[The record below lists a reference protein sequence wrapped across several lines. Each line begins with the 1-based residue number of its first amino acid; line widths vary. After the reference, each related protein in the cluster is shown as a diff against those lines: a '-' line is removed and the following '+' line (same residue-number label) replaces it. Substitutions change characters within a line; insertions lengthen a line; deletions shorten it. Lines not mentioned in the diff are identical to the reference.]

1 MFIASGVILSCAPRS
16 NLWEDELAGI
26 EKKIDTQVASGPG
39 SVSGAQPATDSPNS
53 MVSRLSKLANQSDQ
67 EQAKA
72 IERGI
77 ERAVQQ
83 QAAMTAQ
90 KNKTLDAQFSSIAS
104 TANAPATRAEGDAN
118 ILVADKSAATQNKDA
133 TDSASLAAATRN
145 QNATDSAPSAIA
157 APGTEGAG
165 AQQTGF
171 GVERVWGLAELAAT
185 ALEANPATRESWQRA
200 RAAAARE
207 QKALAA
213 YGPNIGVEAGGDY
226 FQEPGLAFGYG
237 SNAPPDREFRFTP
250 QVYASWLLLDFGRR
264 DADTDRARAELAS
277 ANMSHD
283 RTIQRVVVE
292 VQRAYFKLESA
303 LGLRTA
309 AEQDVVAARSVLKA
323 TEAKLKLGLA
333 TRPDTLIARQAF
345 AQTLYKLEKRRADVF
360 VAEGDLRTR
369 TGFPATVAIPIDMAA
384 ESDLPPM
391 LTMGIDG
398 IIDQALASRPDLASA
413 VLDLRAREA
422 EVRRAQAE
430 YLPEVVTRGTAG
442 YGLYN
447 YEVTGFDIQGN
458 GWGFDGQIFLG
469 GKWLLYDNG
478 ARDAALFE
486 AGANRAASAARLA
499 QSRLNAADEVWRA
512 YYTLQSDR
520 AQYDAAKALLVSAID
535 TFDAVKRAYELGL
548 STLPELLDAEHDLF
562 QARSLRIETRSD
574 LLCSSANLIYASG
587 AGPGSV
593 TGER

>member
-1 MFIASGVILSCAPRS
+1 MGFICSCSPKS

-26 EKKIDTQVASGPG
+26 EKKIDTQVAQGPG
-39 SVSGAQPATDSPNS
+39 STSNAQPATDSPNS
-53 MVSRLSKLANQSDQ
+53 MVARLSKLGKQSDQ

-83 QAAMTAQ
+83 QAAMSAQ
-90 KNKTLDAQFSSIAS
+90 KNKSVAAIQPIVSNTSLPSATS
-104 TANAPATRAEGDAN
+104 TVDDTNL
-118 ILVADKSAATQNKDA
+118 LVVDKSGADQV
-133 TDSASLAAATRN
+133 SAQQKNS
-145 QNATDSAPSAIA
+145 SA
-157 APGTEGAG
+157 GTEVGLTEQA
-165 AQQTGF
+165 GF

-213 YGPNIGVEAGGDY
+213 YGPNIGVEAGGEY
-226 FQEPGLAFGYG
+226 FEEPGMAFGYG

-264 DADTDRARAELAS
+264 DADTDRARAELAA

-422 EVRRAQAE
+422 DVRRAQAE
-430 YLPEVVTRGTAG
+430 FLPEVVTRGTAG

-447 YEVTGFDIQGN
+447 YEVTGFKIQGN

-520 AQYDAAKALLVSAID
+520 AQYDAAKALLVSALD
-535 TFDAVKRAYELGL
+535 TFNAVKRAYELGL

-593 TGER
+593 TSAR

>member
-1 MFIASGVILSCAPRS
+1 MFIASGVIASCAPHS

-26 EKKIDTQVASGPG
+26 EKKIDTQVAQGPG
-39 SVSGAQPATDSPNS
+39 TTSNALPASDSPNS
-53 MVSRLSKLANQSDQ
+53 MVARLSKLGKQSDQ
-67 EQAKA
+67 EQARA

-77 ERAVQQ
+77 ESAVQQ
-83 QAAMTAQ
+83 QVAITEQ
-90 KNKTLDAQFSSIAS
+90 KNKSLDAQFSPIAS
-104 TANAPATRAEGDAN
+104 TGNAPATRADGDAN

-133 TDSASLAAATRN
+133 TDGTPN
-145 QNATDSAPSAIA
+145 AIA
-157 APGTEGAG
+157 APGTEGAL

-213 YGPNIGVEAGGDY
+213 YGPNIGIEAGGDY
-226 FQEPGLAFGYG
+226 FEVPGLAFGYG

-360 VAEGDLRTR
+360 VAEGELRTR

-391 LTMGIDG
+391 LTIGIDG

-442 YGLYN
+442 YGLLN

-548 STLPELLDAEHDLF
+548 STLPVLLDAEHDLF

-593 TGER
+593 TGAR

>member
-1 MFIASGVILSCAPRS
+1 MFIASGVIASCAPRS

-26 EKKIDTQVASGPG
+26 EKKIDTQVAQGPG
-39 SVSGAQPATDSPNS
+39 TTSNALPASDSPNS
-53 MVSRLSKLANQSDQ
+53 MVARLSKLGKQSDQ
-67 EQAKA
+67 EQARA

-77 ERAVQQ
+77 ESAVQQ
-83 QAAMTAQ
+83 QVAMTEQ
-90 KNKTLDAQFSSIAS
+90 KNKSLDAQFSPIAS
-104 TANAPATRAEGDAN
+104 TGNAPTTRADGDAN

-133 TDSASLAAATRN
+133 TDGTPN
-145 QNATDSAPSAIA
+145 AIA
-157 APGTEGAG
+157 APGTEGAP

-264 DADTDRARAELAS
+264 DADTDRARAELAA

-442 YGLYN
+442 YSMLN

-548 STLPELLDAEHDLF
+548 STLPELLESEQDLF
-562 QARSLRIETRSD
+562 LARSLRIETRSD
-574 LLCSSANLIYASG
+574 LLCSSADLIYASG

-593 TGER
+593 TGAR